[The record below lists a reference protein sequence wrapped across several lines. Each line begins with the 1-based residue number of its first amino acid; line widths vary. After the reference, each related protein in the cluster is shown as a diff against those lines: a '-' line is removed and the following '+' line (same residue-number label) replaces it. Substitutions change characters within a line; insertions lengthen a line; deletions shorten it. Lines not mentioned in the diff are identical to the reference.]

1 MDKEL
6 EKFSIDVAS
15 FEIVPEEYS
24 DSQLAVVEI
33 YVCHDGNNRHNVPI
47 TREALV
53 RAKDT
58 LKNKF
63 LVAGFD
69 GNDFEGH
76 EPDEQIVGFFP
87 ESSKM
92 KFEKRKGRTYLVAQA
107 IMSKVYAN
115 WAYEIFKEK
124 GNHRD
129 VSMEITVL
137 AGQVDEND
145 NLLTI
150 EEFVFNGVTILGL
163 SHVPAC
169 EGSSAS
175 IIKFDCENALK
186 VYNEHRDDTAMV
198 EFSGKEEKGTMD
210 ETKEV
215 VEEVEVTVEAETE
228 KEAEKVEETT
238 ETQEESSK
246 EDDNTMYS
254 EDDKEKNF
262 ESEDDKSDDDEES
275 DDDKE
280 DSDDSDDESKEDV
293 EEVEEECK
301 NEASENC
308 ESSEEC
314 EKCEDSEECE
324 EAKCEADEENLPTEN
339 CETDEPEKEEDPE
352 TVKAERDSL
361 KAECEVLRDKVEK
374 YEAKEKSVQVESI
387 ISGVLELF
395 SADEIS
401 ELREESK
408 KYSLDELN
416 IFENEVKAKS
426 YDKMISSKNFSVK
439 DKSFTKMAVNDVLD
453 NKQNTSKYTWK

>member
-1 MDKEL
+1 MDNEIKL

-92 KFEKRKGRTYLVAQA
+92 RFEKRKGRTYLVAQA

-115 WAYEIFKEK
+115 WAYEVFKEK

-163 SHVPAC
+163 DHVPAC

-186 VYNEHRDDTAMV
+186 VYNEHRDDTIV
-198 EFSGKEEKGTMD
+198 TEFSGKEEKGTMD

-215 VEEVEVTVEAETE
+215 EEVKVEDETKEEIVEEET
-228 KEAEKVEETT
+228 KTA

-246 EDDNTMYS
+246 EDDETMYS
-254 EDDKEKNF
+254 EDDKEKKF
-262 ESEDDKSDDDEES
+262 ESEEEKSDEED

-280 DSDDSDDESKEDV
+280 DSNDDDSKEDV

-301 NEASENC
+301 NECKDVE
-308 ESSEEC
+308 EEC
-314 EKCEDSEECE
+314 KNEAETSETET
-324 EAKCEADEENLPTEN
+324 EENLPTEN
-339 CETDEPEKEEDPE
+339 CEVDEPEKEEDFE

-361 KAECEVLRDKVEK
+361 RKECEVLKDKVEK
-374 YEAKEKSVQVESI
+374 YEAKEKSLQVESI
-387 ISGVLELF
+387 ISGVRNVF
-395 SADEIS
+395 DDNEIA
-401 ELREESK
+401 ELREEAK

-416 IFENEVKAKS
+416 IFSNEVKAKAF
-426 YDKMISSKNFSVK
+426 DKMESSKNFEVK
-439 DKSFTKMAVNDVLD
+439 ETKITRMAVNDVLV
-453 NKQNTSKYTWK
+453 NEQSTSNEYTWK

>member
-33 YVCHDGNNRHNVPI
+33 YVCHDGNNRHNIPI

-92 KFEKRKGRTYLVAQA
+92 RFEKRKGRTYLVAQA

-246 EDDNTMYS
+246 EDDETMYS
-254 EDDKEKNF
+254 EDDK
-262 ESEDDKSDDDEES
+262 SEDDDDD
-275 DDDKE
+275 
-280 DSDDSDDESKEDV
+280 DSDDSDDEDESKEDIEEKV
-293 EEVEEECK
+293 ENEAKSEEVEDVEKECK
-301 NEASENC
+301 NESDVKDVEK
-308 ESSEEC
+308 EC
-314 EKCEDSEECE
+314 KN
-324 EAKCEADEENLPTEN
+324 EENLPTEN

-361 KAECEVLRDKVEK
+361 KTECEVLRDKVAK

-426 YDKMISSKNFSVK
+426 YDKMIANKNFSVK

>member
-1 MDKEL
+1 MDKFLLDIEN
-6 EKFSIDVAS
+6 
-15 FEIVPEEYS
+15 FEILPEEYS
-24 DSQLAVVEI
+24 DEQLATVEI

-47 TREALV
+47 SREALV
-53 RAKDT
+53 KAKDT

-76 EPDEQIVGFFP
+76 EPDEMIVGFFP

-107 IMSKVYAN
+107 IMSKVYAK
-115 WAYEIFKEK
+115 WAYDIFKEK
-124 GNHRD
+124 GNQRD

-137 AGQVDEND
+137 RGQVDEND

-150 EEFVFNGVTILGL
+150 DEFVFNGVTILGL

-198 EFSGKEEKGTMD
+198 EFSGKEETGTMD
-210 ETKEV
+210 ETKEI
-215 VEEVEVTVEAETE
+215 VEEVEVKAET
-228 KEAEKVEETT
+228 KEEEKVEEETKTEETT
-238 ETQEESSK
+238 EESSK
-246 EDDNTMYS
+246 EDDKTMYS
-254 EDDKEKNF
+254 EDDKEKDF
-262 ESEDDKSDDDEES
+262 ESEDDKSEDDD
-275 DDDKE
+275 DNDN
-280 DSDDSDDESKEDV
+280 DSDDSDDSDDKDESKEDV
-293 EEVEEECK
+293 EEKVENEAKSEEVEDVEKECK
-301 NEASENC
+301 NESDV
-308 ESSEEC
+308 EEV
-314 EKCEDSEECE
+314 EKEC
-324 EAKCEADEENLPTEN
+324 KNEENLPTEN

-361 KAECEVLRDKVEK
+361 KQECEVLRDKVEK
-374 YEAKEKSVQVESI
+374 YEAKEKSVKIESI
-387 ISGVLELF
+387 ISGVVDLF

-416 IFENEVKAKS
+416 IFDNEVKAKAF
-426 YDKMISSKNFSVK
+426 DKVKASKKVEDKNF
-439 DKSFTKMAVNDVLD
+439 TRMAVNDVLD
-453 NKQNTSKYTWK
+453 KQESTSKYTWK

>member
-24 DSQLAVVEI
+24 DNQLAVVEI

-92 KFEKRKGRTYLVAQA
+92 RFEKRKGRTYLVAQA

-246 EDDNTMYS
+246 EDDKTMYS
-254 EDDKEKNF
+254 EDDKEKDF
-262 ESEDDKSDDDEES
+262 ESEDDKSEDDD
-275 DDDKE
+275 DD
-280 DSDDSDDESKEDV
+280 DSDDSDDEDESKEDIEEKVENEAKSEEVEDVEKECKNESDV
-293 EEVEEECK
+293 EEVEKECK
-301 NEASENC
+301 N
-308 ESSEEC
+308 
-314 EKCEDSEECE
+314 
-324 EAKCEADEENLPTEN
+324 EENLPTEN

-361 KAECEVLRDKVEK
+361 KTECEVLRDKVEK

-426 YDKMISSKNFSVK
+426 YDKMVSSKNFSVK

-453 NKQNTSKYTWK
+453 NKQNISKYTWK

>member
-1 MDKEL
+1 MDNKL

-47 TREALV
+47 TREALL
-53 RAKDT
+53 RSKYT

-246 EDDNTMYS
+246 EDDKTMYS
-254 EDDKEKNF
+254 EDDKEKDF
-262 ESEDDKSDDDEES
+262 ESEDDKSEDDD
-275 DDDKE
+275 DD
-280 DSDDSDDESKEDV
+280 DSDDSDDEDESKEDIEEKV
-293 EEVEEECK
+293 ENEAKSEEVEDVEKECK
-301 NEASENC
+301 NESDVQDVEK
-308 ESSEEC
+308 EC
-314 EKCEDSEECE
+314 KN
-324 EAKCEADEENLPTEN
+324 EENLPTEN

-361 KAECEVLRDKVEK
+361 KTECEVLRDKVEK

-408 KYSLDELN
+408 KYSLEELN

-453 NKQNTSKYTWK
+453 NKQTTSKYTWK

>member
-1 MDKEL
+1 MDNKL

-246 EDDNTMYS
+246 EDDKTMYS
-254 EDDKEKNF
+254 EDDKEKDF
-262 ESEDDKSDDDEES
+262 ESEDDKSEDDD
-275 DDDKE
+275 DD
-280 DSDDSDDESKEDV
+280 DSDDSDDEDESKEDIEEKV
-293 EEVEEECK
+293 ENEAKSEEVEDVEKECK
-301 NEASENC
+301 NESDVQDVEK
-308 ESSEEC
+308 EC
-314 EKCEDSEECE
+314 KN
-324 EAKCEADEENLPTEN
+324 EENLPTEN

-361 KAECEVLRDKVEK
+361 KTECEVLRDKVEK

-387 ISGVLELF
+387 ISSVLELF
-395 SADEIS
+395 SAEEIS
-401 ELREESK
+401 ELKEESE

-426 YDKMISSKNFSVK
+426 YDKMINNKNFSVK
-439 DKSFTKMAVNDVLD
+439 EKSFTKMAVNDVLD
-453 NKQNTSKYTWK
+453 NKQNTSKYTWE

>member
-1 MDKEL
+1 MDKFLLDIEN
-6 EKFSIDVAS
+6 
-15 FEIVPEEYS
+15 FEILPEEYS
-24 DSQLAVVEI
+24 DEQLATVEI

-47 TREALV
+47 SREALV
-53 RAKDT
+53 KAKDT

-76 EPDEQIVGFFP
+76 EPDEMIVGFFP

-107 IMSKVYAN
+107 IMSKVYAK
-115 WAYEIFKEK
+115 WAYDIFKEK
-124 GNHRD
+124 GNQRD

-137 AGQVDEND
+137 RGQVDEND

-150 EEFVFNGVTILGL
+150 DEFVFNGVTILGL

-198 EFSGKEEKGTMD
+198 EFSGKEETGTMD
-210 ETKEV
+210 ETKEI
-215 VEEVEVTVEAETE
+215 VEEVEVKAET
-228 KEAEKVEETT
+228 KEEEKVEEETKTEETT
-238 ETQEESSK
+238 EESSK
-246 EDDNTMYS
+246 EDDKTMYS
-254 EDDKEKNF
+254 EDDKEKDF
-262 ESEDDKSDDDEES
+262 ESEDDKSEDDD
-275 DDDKE
+275 DDDN
-280 DSDDSDDESKEDV
+280 DSDDSDDSDDKDESKEDV
-293 EEVEEECK
+293 EEKVENEAKSEEVEDVEKECK
-301 NEASENC
+301 NESDV
-308 ESSEEC
+308 EEV
-314 EKCEDSEECE
+314 EKEC
-324 EAKCEADEENLPTEN
+324 KNEENLPTEN

-352 TVKAERDSL
+352 AVKAERDSL
-361 KAECEVLRDKVEK
+361 KQECEVLRDKVEK
-374 YEAKEKSVQVESI
+374 YEAKEKSVKIESI
-387 ISGVLELF
+387 ISGVVDLF

-416 IFENEVKAKS
+416 IFDNEVKAKAF
-426 YDKMISSKNFSVK
+426 DKVKASKKVEDKNF
-439 DKSFTKMAVNDVLD
+439 TRMAVNDVLD
-453 NKQNTSKYTWK
+453 KQESTSKYTWK

>member
-1 MDKEL
+1 MDNKL

-246 EDDNTMYS
+246 EDDKTMYS
-254 EDDKEKNF
+254 EDDKEKDF
-262 ESEDDKSDDDEES
+262 ESEDDKSEDDD
-275 DDDKE
+275 DD
-280 DSDDSDDESKEDV
+280 DSDDSDDEDESKEDIEEKV
-293 EEVEEECK
+293 ENEAKSEEVEDVEKECK
-301 NEASENC
+301 NESDVQDVEK
-308 ESSEEC
+308 EC
-314 EKCEDSEECE
+314 KN
-324 EAKCEADEENLPTEN
+324 EENLPTEN

-361 KAECEVLRDKVEK
+361 KTECEVLRDKVEK

-408 KYSLDELN
+408 KYSLEELN

-453 NKQNTSKYTWK
+453 NKQTTSKYTWK

>member
-228 KEAEKVEETT
+228 KEAEEVKETE

-262 ESEDDKSDDDEES
+262 ESEDEKSDDDE
-275 DDDKE
+275 E

-314 EKCEDSEECE
+314 EDSKECEKCEEV
-324 EAKCEADEENLPTEN
+324 KCEADEENLPTEN

-426 YDKMISSKNFSVK
+426 YDKMVANKNFSVK

>member
-92 KFEKRKGRTYLVAQA
+92 RFEKRKGRTYLVAQA

-246 EDDNTMYS
+246 EDDKTMYS
-254 EDDKEKNF
+254 EDDKEKDF
-262 ESEDDKSDDDEES
+262 ESEDDKSEDDD
-275 DDDKE
+275 DD
-280 DSDDSDDESKEDV
+280 DSDDSDDEDESKEDIEEKVENEAKSEEVEDVEKECKNESDV
-293 EEVEEECK
+293 EEVEKECK
-301 NEASENC
+301 N
-308 ESSEEC
+308 
-314 EKCEDSEECE
+314 
-324 EAKCEADEENLPTEN
+324 EENLPTEN

-361 KAECEVLRDKVEK
+361 KTECEVLRDKVEK

-387 ISGVLELF
+387 ISGVRELF

>member
-1 MDKEL
+1 MDKFLLDIEN
-6 EKFSIDVAS
+6 
-15 FEIVPEEYS
+15 FEILPEEYS
-24 DSQLAVVEI
+24 DEQLATVEI

-47 TREALV
+47 SREALV
-53 RAKDT
+53 KAKDT

-76 EPDEQIVGFFP
+76 EPDEMIVGFFP

-107 IMSKVYAN
+107 IMSKVYAK
-115 WAYEIFKEK
+115 WAYDIFKEK
-124 GNHRD
+124 GNQRD

-137 AGQVDEND
+137 RGQVDEND

-150 EEFVFNGVTILGL
+150 DEFVFNGVTILGL

-198 EFSGKEEKGTMD
+198 EFSGKEETGTMD
-210 ETKEV
+210 ETKEI
-215 VEEVEVTVEAETE
+215 VEEVEVKAET
-228 KEAEKVEETT
+228 KEEEKVEEETKTEETT
-238 ETQEESSK
+238 EESSK
-246 EDDNTMYS
+246 EDDKTMYS
-254 EDDKEKNF
+254 EDDKEKDF
-262 ESEDDKSDDDEES
+262 ESEDDKSEDDD
-275 DDDKE
+275 DDDN
-280 DSDDSDDESKEDV
+280 DSDDSDDSDDKDESKEDV
-293 EEVEEECK
+293 EEKVENEAKSEEVEDVEKECK
-301 NEASENC
+301 NESDV
-308 ESSEEC
+308 EEV
-314 EKCEDSEECE
+314 EKEC
-324 EAKCEADEENLPTEN
+324 KNEENLPTET
-339 CETDEPEKEEDPE
+339 CETDEPETEEDPE

-361 KAECEVLRDKVEK
+361 KQECEVLRDKVEK
-374 YEAKEKSVQVESI
+374 YEAKEKSVKIESI
-387 ISGVLELF
+387 ISGVVDLF

-416 IFENEVKAKS
+416 IFDNEVKARAF
-426 YDKMISSKNFSVK
+426 DKVKASKKVEDKNF
-439 DKSFTKMAVNDVLD
+439 TRMAVNDVLD
-453 NKQNTSKYTWK
+453 KQESTSKYTWK

>member
-163 SHVPAC
+163 NHVPAC

-186 VYNEHRDDTAMV
+186 VYNEHRDNTIV
-198 EFSGKEEKGTMD
+198 TGFSGKEEKGTMD

-215 VEEVEVTVEAETE
+215 EVVEEVKVEAET
-228 KEAEKVEETT
+228 KEEVVEEETKTT
-238 ETQEESSK
+238 DAQEESSK
-246 EDDNTMYS
+246 EDDETMYS
-254 EDDKEKNF
+254 EDDKEKDF
-262 ESEDDKSDDDEES
+262 ESEDDKSEDDD
-275 DDDKE
+275 DD
-280 DSDDSDDESKEDV
+280 DSDDSDDEDESKEDV
-293 EEVEEECK
+293 EKVEKECKNECKDVEEECK
-301 NEASENC
+301 NETEISEA
-308 ESSEEC
+308 ET
-314 EKCEDSEECE
+314 
-324 EAKCEADEENLPTEN
+324 EENLPTEN
-339 CETDEPEKEEDPE
+339 CEVDEPEKEEDFE

-361 KAECEVLRDKVEK
+361 KQECEVLKEKVEK
-374 YEAKEKSVQVESI
+374 YEEQEKSLQVESI
-387 ISGVLELF
+387 ISGVRSVF
-395 SADEIS
+395 DDNEIS
-401 ELREESK
+401 ELREEAK

-416 IFENEVKAKS
+416 IFSNEIKAKAFDKMESGKNFEVKENK
-426 YDKMISSKNFSVK
+426 I
-439 DKSFTKMAVNDVLD
+439 TRMAVNDVLV
-453 NKQNTSKYTWK
+453 NEQSTSSKYTWK

>member
-1 MDKEL
+1 MDKFLLDIEN
-6 EKFSIDVAS
+6 
-15 FEIVPEEYS
+15 FEILPEEYS
-24 DSQLAVVEI
+24 DEQLATVEI

-47 TREALV
+47 SREALV
-53 RAKDT
+53 KAKDT

-76 EPDEQIVGFFP
+76 EPDEMIVGFFP

-107 IMSKVYAN
+107 IMSKVYAK
-115 WAYEIFKEK
+115 WAYDIFKEK
-124 GNHRD
+124 GNQRD

-137 AGQVDEND
+137 RGQVDEND

-150 EEFVFNGVTILGL
+150 DEFVFNGVTILGL
-163 SHVPAC
+163 NHVPAC

-198 EFSGKEEKGTMD
+198 EFSGKEETGTMD
-210 ETKEV
+210 ETKEI
-215 VEEVEVTVEAETE
+215 VEEVEVKAET
-228 KEAEKVEETT
+228 KEEEKVEEETKTEETT
-238 ETQEESSK
+238 EESSK
-246 EDDNTMYS
+246 EDDKTMYS
-254 EDDKEKNF
+254 EDDKEKDF
-262 ESEDDKSDDDEES
+262 ESEDDKSEDDD
-275 DDDKE
+275 DDDN
-280 DSDDSDDESKEDV
+280 DSDDSDDSDDKDESKEDV
-293 EEVEEECK
+293 EEKVENEAKSEEVEDVEKECK
-301 NEASENC
+301 NESDV
-308 ESSEEC
+308 EEV
-314 EKCEDSEECE
+314 EKEC
-324 EAKCEADEENLPTEN
+324 KNEENLPTEN

-361 KAECEVLRDKVEK
+361 KQECEVLRDKVEK
-374 YEAKEKSVQVESI
+374 YEAKEKSVKIESI
-387 ISGVLELF
+387 ISGVVDLF

-416 IFENEVKAKS
+416 IFDNEVKAKAF
-426 YDKMISSKNFSVK
+426 DKVKASKKVEDKNF
-439 DKSFTKMAVNDVLD
+439 TRMAVNDVLD
-453 NKQNTSKYTWK
+453 KQESTSKYTWK

>member
-246 EDDNTMYS
+246 EDDKTMYS
-254 EDDKEKNF
+254 EDDKEKDF
-262 ESEDDKSDDDEES
+262 ESEDDKSEDDD
-275 DDDKE
+275 DD
-280 DSDDSDDESKEDV
+280 DSDDSDDEDESKEDIEEKV
-293 EEVEEECK
+293 ENEAKSEEVEDVEKECK
-301 NEASENC
+301 NESDVQDVEK
-308 ESSEEC
+308 EC
-314 EKCEDSEECE
+314 KN
-324 EAKCEADEENLPTEN
+324 EENLPTEN

-361 KAECEVLRDKVEK
+361 KTECEVLRDKVEK

-408 KYSLDELN
+408 KYSLEELN

-453 NKQNTSKYTWK
+453 NKQTTSKYTWK

>member
-92 KFEKRKGRTYLVAQA
+92 RFEKRKGRTYLVAQA

-293 EEVEEECK
+293 EEKVENEAKSEEVEDVEKECK
-301 NEASENC
+301 NESDV
-308 ESSEEC
+308 EEV
-314 EKCEDSEECE
+314 EKEC
-324 EAKCEADEENLPTEN
+324 KNEENLPTEN

-361 KAECEVLRDKVEK
+361 KQECEVLRDKVEK
-374 YEAKEKSVQVESI
+374 YEAKEKSVKIESI
-387 ISGVLELF
+387 ISGVVDLF

-416 IFENEVKAKS
+416 IFDNEVKARAF
-426 YDKMISSKNFSVK
+426 DKVKASKKVEDKNF
-439 DKSFTKMAVNDVLD
+439 TRMAVNDVLD
-453 NKQNTSKYTWK
+453 KQESTSKYTWK

>member
-1 MDKEL
+1 MDKFLLDIEN
-6 EKFSIDVAS
+6 
-15 FEIVPEEYS
+15 FEILPEEYS
-24 DSQLAVVEI
+24 DEQLATVEI

-47 TREALV
+47 SREALV
-53 RAKDT
+53 KAKDT

-76 EPDEQIVGFFP
+76 EPDEMIVGFFP

-107 IMSKVYAN
+107 IMSKVYAK
-115 WAYEIFKEK
+115 WAYDIFKEK
-124 GNHRD
+124 GNQRD

-137 AGQVDEND
+137 RGQVDEND

-150 EEFVFNGVTILGL
+150 DEFVFNGVTILGL

-198 EFSGKEEKGTMD
+198 EFSGKEETGTMD
-210 ETKEV
+210 ETKEI
-215 VEEVEVTVEAETE
+215 VEEVEVKAET
-228 KEAEKVEETT
+228 KEEEKVEEETKTEETT
-238 ETQEESSK
+238 EESSK
-246 EDDNTMYS
+246 EDDKTMYS
-254 EDDKEKNF
+254 EDDKE
-262 ESEDDKSDDDEES
+262 SEDDKSEDEGDDS
-275 DDDKE
+275 E
-280 DSDDSDDESKEDV
+280 DSDDKDESKEDV
-293 EEVEEECK
+293 EEKVENEAKSEEVEDVEKECK
-301 NEASENC
+301 NESDV
-308 ESSEEC
+308 EEV
-314 EKCEDSEECE
+314 EKEC
-324 EAKCEADEENLPTEN
+324 KNEENLPTEN

-361 KAECEVLRDKVEK
+361 KQECEVLRDKVEK
-374 YEAKEKSVQVESI
+374 YEAKEKSVKIESI
-387 ISGVLELF
+387 ISGVVDLF

-416 IFENEVKAKS
+416 IFDNEVKAKAF
-426 YDKMISSKNFSVK
+426 DKVKASKKVEDKNF
-439 DKSFTKMAVNDVLD
+439 TRMAVNDVLD
-453 NKQNTSKYTWK
+453 KQESTSKYTWK

>member
-1 MDKEL
+1 MDKFLLDIEN
-6 EKFSIDVAS
+6 
-15 FEIVPEEYS
+15 FEILPEEYS
-24 DSQLAVVEI
+24 DEQLATVEI

-47 TREALV
+47 SREALV
-53 RAKDT
+53 KAKDT

-76 EPDEQIVGFFP
+76 EPDEMIVGFFP

-107 IMSKVYAN
+107 IMSKVYAK
-115 WAYEIFKEK
+115 WAYDIFKEK
-124 GNHRD
+124 GNQRD

-137 AGQVDEND
+137 RGQVDEND

-150 EEFVFNGVTILGL
+150 DEFVFNGVTILGL

-198 EFSGKEEKGTMD
+198 EFSGKEETGTMD
-210 ETKEV
+210 ETKEI
-215 VEEVEVTVEAETE
+215 VEEVEVKAET
-228 KEAEKVEETT
+228 KEEEKVEEETKTEETT
-238 ETQEESSK
+238 EESSK
-246 EDDNTMYS
+246 EDDKTMYS
-254 EDDKEKNF
+254 EDDKE
-262 ESEDDKSDDDEES
+262 SEDDKSEDEGDDS
-275 DDDKE
+275 E
-280 DSDDSDDESKEDV
+280 DSDDKDESKEDV
-293 EEVEEECK
+293 EEKVENEAKSEEVEDVEKECK
-301 NEASENC
+301 NESDV
-308 ESSEEC
+308 EEV
-314 EKCEDSEECE
+314 EKEC
-324 EAKCEADEENLPTEN
+324 KNEENLPTEN

-361 KAECEVLRDKVEK
+361 KQECEVLRDKVEK
-374 YEAKEKSVQVESI
+374 YEAKEKSVKIESI
-387 ISGVLELF
+387 ISGVVDLF

-416 IFENEVKAKS
+416 IFDNEVKARAF
-426 YDKMISSKNFSVK
+426 DKVKASKKVEDKNF
-439 DKSFTKMAVNDVLD
+439 TRMAVNDVLD
-453 NKQNTSKYTWK
+453 KQESTSKYTWK

>member
-1 MDKEL
+1 MDNKL
-6 EKFSIDVAS
+6 EKFSLDVAS

-24 DSQLAVVEI
+24 DSQLAIVEI

-47 TREALV
+47 SREALI

-76 EPDEQIVGFFP
+76 EPDEMIVGFFP

-115 WAYEIFKEK
+115 WAYEIFKEQ
-124 GNHRD
+124 GNNRD

-137 AGQVDEND
+137 AGQVDEDD

-186 VYNEHRDDTAMV
+186 VYNEHRNNKSVV
-198 EFSGKEEKGTMD
+198 EFSGKEDAGKMD
-210 ETKEV
+210 ETKKV
-215 VEEVEVTVEAETE
+215 VEEEQVSAEE
-228 KEAEKVEETT
+228 KKEETKET
-238 ETQEESSK
+238 ETQETEKSK
-246 EDDNTMYS
+246 EDNDAMYS
-254 EDDKEKNF
+254 EDNKKGNSESKEEKD
-262 ESEDDKSDDDEES
+262 EDSEEKDSEDSEE
-275 DDDKE
+275 K
-280 DSDDSDDESKEDV
+280 DESKEDTK
-293 EEVEEECK
+293 EVEEECD
-301 NEASENC
+301 NEAKAENTEKVEKEC
-308 ESSEEC
+308 NNEAEE
-314 EKCEDSEECE
+314 EKCE
-324 EAKCEADEENLPTEN
+324 AEENLPAEN
-339 CETDEPEKEEDPE
+339 CETEEPDEEENLKD
-352 TVKAERDSL
+352 VKAERDSL
-361 KAECEVLRDKVEK
+361 KKECEALKEKVNK
-374 YEAKEKSVQVESI
+374 YEAKEKTMKVESI
-387 ISGVLELF
+387 ISGVVDLF
-395 SADEIS
+395 DADEIS
-401 ELREESK
+401 ELRKESE

-416 IFENEVKAKS
+416 IFDNEVKAKAFDRVS
-426 YDKMISSKNFSVK
+426 TKAVK
-439 DKSFTKMAVNDVLD
+439 DKKFTKMAVNDVLD
-453 NKQNTSKYTWK
+453 KQKSTSKYTWE

>member
-1 MDKEL
+1 MDKFLLDIEN
-6 EKFSIDVAS
+6 
-15 FEIVPEEYS
+15 FEILPEEYS
-24 DSQLAVVEI
+24 DEQLATVEI

-47 TREALV
+47 SREALV
-53 RAKDT
+53 KAKDT

-76 EPDEQIVGFFP
+76 EPDEMIVGFFP

-107 IMSKVYAN
+107 IMSKVYAK
-115 WAYEIFKEK
+115 WAYDIFKEK
-124 GNHRD
+124 GNQRD

-137 AGQVDEND
+137 RGQVDEND

-150 EEFVFNGVTILGL
+150 DEFVFNGVTILGL

-198 EFSGKEEKGTMD
+198 EFSGKEETGTMD
-210 ETKEV
+210 ETKEIV
-215 VEEVEVTVEAETE
+215 KEVEVKAET
-228 KEAEKVEETT
+228 KEEEKVEEETKTEETT
-238 ETQEESSK
+238 EESSK
-246 EDDNTMYS
+246 EDDKTMYS
-254 EDDKEKNF
+254 EDDKEKDF
-262 ESEDDKSDDDEES
+262 ESEDDKSEDDD
-275 DDDKE
+275 DDDN
-280 DSDDSDDESKEDV
+280 DSDDSDDSDDKDESKEDV
-293 EEVEEECK
+293 EEKVENEAKSEEVEDVEKECK
-301 NEASENC
+301 NESDV
-308 ESSEEC
+308 EEV
-314 EKCEDSEECE
+314 EKEC
-324 EAKCEADEENLPTEN
+324 KNEENLPTEN

-361 KAECEVLRDKVEK
+361 KQECEVLRDKVEK
-374 YEAKEKSVQVESI
+374 YEAKEKSVKIESI
-387 ISGVLELF
+387 ISGVVDLF

-416 IFENEVKAKS
+416 IFDNEVKAKAF
-426 YDKMISSKNFSVK
+426 DKVKASKKVEDKNF
-439 DKSFTKMAVNDVLD
+439 TRMAVNDVLD
-453 NKQNTSKYTWK
+453 KQESTSKYTWK

>member
-1 MDKEL
+1 MDNEL

-92 KFEKRKGRTYLVAQA
+92 RFEKRKGRTYLVAQA

-198 EFSGKEEKGTMD
+198 EFSGKEEK
-210 ETKEV
+210 
-215 VEEVEVTVEAETE
+215 
-228 KEAEKVEETT
+228 
-238 ETQEESSK
+238 
-246 EDDNTMYS
+246 
-254 EDDKEKNF
+254 
-262 ESEDDKSDDDEES
+262 
-275 DDDKE
+275 
-280 DSDDSDDESKEDV
+280 
-293 EEVEEECK
+293 
-301 NEASENC
+301 
-308 ESSEEC
+308 
-314 EKCEDSEECE
+314 
-324 EAKCEADEENLPTEN
+324 
-339 CETDEPEKEEDPE
+339 
-352 TVKAERDSL
+352 
-361 KAECEVLRDKVEK
+361 
-374 YEAKEKSVQVESI
+374 
-387 ISGVLELF
+387 
-395 SADEIS
+395 
-401 ELREESK
+401 
-408 KYSLDELN
+408 
-416 IFENEVKAKS
+416 
-426 YDKMISSKNFSVK
+426 
-439 DKSFTKMAVNDVLD
+439 
-453 NKQNTSKYTWK
+453 

>member
-1 MDKEL
+1 MDKFLLDIEN
-6 EKFSIDVAS
+6 
-15 FEIVPEEYS
+15 FEILPEEYS
-24 DSQLAVVEI
+24 DEQLATVEI

-47 TREALV
+47 SREALV
-53 RAKDT
+53 KAKDT

-76 EPDEQIVGFFP
+76 EPDEMIVGFFP

-107 IMSKVYAN
+107 IMSKVYAK
-115 WAYEIFKEK
+115 WAYDIFKEK
-124 GNHRD
+124 GNQRD

-137 AGQVDEND
+137 RGQVDEND

-150 EEFVFNGVTILGL
+150 DEFVFNGVTILGL

-198 EFSGKEEKGTMD
+198 EFSGKEETGTMD
-210 ETKEV
+210 ETKEI
-215 VEEVEVTVEAETE
+215 VEEVEVKAET
-228 KEAEKVEETT
+228 KEEEKVEEETKTEETT
-238 ETQEESSK
+238 EESSK
-246 EDDNTMYS
+246 EDDKTMYS
-254 EDDKEKNF
+254 EDDKEKDF
-262 ESEDDKSDDDEES
+262 ESEDDKSEDDD
-275 DDDKE
+275 DDDN
-280 DSDDSDDESKEDV
+280 DSDDSDDSDDKDESKEDV
-293 EEVEEECK
+293 EEKVENEAKSEEVEDVEKECK
-301 NEASENC
+301 NESDV
-308 ESSEEC
+308 EEV
-314 EKCEDSEECE
+314 EKEC
-324 EAKCEADEENLPTEN
+324 KNEENLPTEN

-361 KAECEVLRDKVEK
+361 KQECGVLRDKVEK
-374 YEAKEKSVQVESI
+374 YEAKEKSVKIESI
-387 ISGVLELF
+387 ISGVVDLF

-416 IFENEVKAKS
+416 IFDNEVKAKAF
-426 YDKMISSKNFSVK
+426 DKVKASKKVEDKNF
-439 DKSFTKMAVNDVLD
+439 TRMAVNDVLD
-453 NKQNTSKYTWK
+453 KQESTSKYTWK

>member
-1 MDKEL
+1 MDKFLLDIEN
-6 EKFSIDVAS
+6 
-15 FEIVPEEYS
+15 FEILPEEYS
-24 DSQLAVVEI
+24 DEQLATVEI

-47 TREALV
+47 SREALV
-53 RAKDT
+53 KAKDT

-76 EPDEQIVGFFP
+76 EPDEMIVGFFP

-107 IMSKVYAN
+107 IMSKVYAK
-115 WAYEIFKEK
+115 WAYDIFKEK
-124 GNHRD
+124 GNQRD

-137 AGQVDEND
+137 RGQVDEND

-150 EEFVFNGVTILGL
+150 DEFVFNGVTILGL

-198 EFSGKEEKGTMD
+198 EFSGKEETGTMD
-210 ETKEV
+210 ETKEI
-215 VEEVEVTVEAETE
+215 VEEVEVKAET
-228 KEAEKVEETT
+228 KEEEKVEEETKTEETT
-238 ETQEESSK
+238 EESSK
-246 EDDNTMYS
+246 EDDKTMYS
-254 EDDKEKNF
+254 EDDKEKDF
-262 ESEDDKSDDDEES
+262 ESEDDKSEDDD
-275 DDDKE
+275 DDDN
-280 DSDDSDDESKEDV
+280 DSDDSDDSDDKDESKEDV
-293 EEVEEECK
+293 EEKVENEAKSEEVEDVEKECK
-301 NEASENC
+301 NESDV
-308 ESSEEC
+308 EEV
-314 EKCEDSEECE
+314 EKEC
-324 EAKCEADEENLPTEN
+324 KNEENLPTEN

-361 KAECEVLRDKVEK
+361 RQECEVLRDKVEK
-374 YEAKEKSVQVESI
+374 YEAKEKSVKIESI
-387 ISGVLELF
+387 ISGVVDLF

-416 IFENEVKAKS
+416 IFDNEVKARAF
-426 YDKMISSKNFSVK
+426 DKVKASKKVEDKNF
-439 DKSFTKMAVNDVLD
+439 TRMAVNDVLD
-453 NKQNTSKYTWK
+453 KQESTSKYTWK

>member
-33 YVCHDGNNRHNVPI
+33 YVCHDGNNRHNIPI

-92 KFEKRKGRTYLVAQA
+92 RFEKRKGRTYLVAQA

-238 ETQEESSK
+238 ETQKESSK
-246 EDDNTMYS
+246 EDDETMYS
-254 EDDKEKNF
+254 EDDKE
-262 ESEDDKSDDDEES
+262 SEDDKSEDDD
-275 DDDKE
+275 DD
-280 DSDDSDDESKEDV
+280 DSDDSDDEDESKEDIEEKV
-293 EEVEEECK
+293 ENETKSEEVEDVEKECK
-301 NEASENC
+301 NESDVKDVEK
-308 ESSEEC
+308 EC
-314 EKCEDSEECE
+314 KN
-324 EAKCEADEENLPTEN
+324 EENLPTEN
-339 CETDEPEKEEDPE
+339 CEADEPEKEEDPE

-361 KAECEVLRDKVEK
+361 KTECEVLRDKVAK

>member
-1 MDKEL
+1 MDKFLLDIEN
-6 EKFSIDVAS
+6 
-15 FEIVPEEYS
+15 FEILPEEYS
-24 DSQLAVVEI
+24 DEQLATVEI

-47 TREALV
+47 SREALV
-53 RAKDT
+53 KAKDT

-76 EPDEQIVGFFP
+76 EPDEMIVGFFP

-107 IMSKVYAN
+107 IMSKVYAK
-115 WAYEIFKEK
+115 WAYDIFKEK
-124 GNHRD
+124 GNQRD

-137 AGQVDEND
+137 RGQVDEND

-150 EEFVFNGVTILGL
+150 DEFVFNGVTILGL

-198 EFSGKEEKGTMD
+198 EFSGKEETGTMD
-210 ETKEV
+210 ETKEI
-215 VEEVEVTVEAETE
+215 VEEVEVKAET
-228 KEAEKVEETT
+228 KEEEKVEEETKTEETT
-238 ETQEESSK
+238 EESSK
-246 EDDNTMYS
+246 EDDKTMYS
-254 EDDKEKNF
+254 EDDKEKDF
-262 ESEDDKSDDDEES
+262 ESEDDKSEDDD
-275 DDDKE
+275 DDDN
-280 DSDDSDDESKEDV
+280 DSDDSDDSDDKDESKEDV
-293 EEVEEECK
+293 EEKVENEAKSEEVEDVEKECK
-301 NEASENC
+301 NESDV
-308 ESSEEC
+308 EEV
-314 EKCEDSEECE
+314 EKEC
-324 EAKCEADEENLPTEN
+324 KNEENLPTEN

-361 KAECEVLRDKVEK
+361 KQECEVLRDKVEK
-374 YEAKEKSVQVESI
+374 YEAKEKSVKIESI
-387 ISGVLELF
+387 ISGVVDLF

-401 ELREESK
+401 ELREKSK

-416 IFENEVKAKS
+416 IFDNEVKAKAF
-426 YDKMISSKNFSVK
+426 DKVKASKKVEDKNF
-439 DKSFTKMAVNDVLD
+439 TRMAVNDVLD
-453 NKQNTSKYTWK
+453 KQESTSKYTWK

>member
-1 MDKEL
+1 MDNEL

-92 KFEKRKGRTYLVAQA
+92 RFEKRKGRTYLVAQA

-246 EDDNTMYS
+246 EDDKTMYS
-254 EDDKEKNF
+254 EDDKEKDF
-262 ESEDDKSDDDEES
+262 ESEDDKSEDDD
-275 DDDKE
+275 DD
-280 DSDDSDDESKEDV
+280 DSDDSDDEDESKEDIEEKVENEAKSEEVEDVEKECKNESDV
-293 EEVEEECK
+293 EEVEKECK
-301 NEASENC
+301 N
-308 ESSEEC
+308 
-314 EKCEDSEECE
+314 
-324 EAKCEADEENLPTEN
+324 EENLPTEN

-361 KAECEVLRDKVEK
+361 KTECEVLRDKVEK

-387 ISGVLELF
+387 ISGVRELF

>member
-1 MDKEL
+1 MDKFLLDIEN
-6 EKFSIDVAS
+6 
-15 FEIVPEEYS
+15 FEILPEEYS
-24 DSQLAVVEI
+24 DEQLATVEI

-47 TREALV
+47 SREALV
-53 RAKDT
+53 KAKDT

-76 EPDEQIVGFFP
+76 EPDEMIVGFFP

-107 IMSKVYAN
+107 IMSKVYAK
-115 WAYEIFKEK
+115 WAYDIFKEK
-124 GNHRD
+124 GNQRD

-137 AGQVDEND
+137 RGQVDEND

-150 EEFVFNGVTILGL
+150 DEFVFNGVTILGL

-198 EFSGKEEKGTMD
+198 EFSGKEETGTMD
-210 ETKEV
+210 ETKEI
-215 VEEVEVTVEAETE
+215 VEEVEVKAET
-228 KEAEKVEETT
+228 KEEEKVEEETKTEETT
-238 ETQEESSK
+238 EESSK
-246 EDDNTMYS
+246 EDDKTMYS
-254 EDDKEKNF
+254 EDDKEKDF
-262 ESEDDKSDDDEES
+262 ESEDDKSEDDD
-275 DDDKE
+275 DDDN
-280 DSDDSDDESKEDV
+280 DSDDSDDSDDKDESKEDV
-293 EEVEEECK
+293 EEKVENEAKSEEVEDVEKERKNESDVEEVEKECK
-301 NEASENC
+301 N
-308 ESSEEC
+308 
-314 EKCEDSEECE
+314 
-324 EAKCEADEENLPTEN
+324 EENLPTEN

-361 KAECEVLRDKVEK
+361 KQECEVLRDKVEK
-374 YEAKEKSVQVESI
+374 YEAKEKSVKIESI
-387 ISGVLELF
+387 ISGVVDLF

-416 IFENEVKAKS
+416 IFDNEVKAKAF
-426 YDKMISSKNFSVK
+426 DKVKASKKVEDKNF
-439 DKSFTKMAVNDVLD
+439 TRMAVNDVLD
-453 NKQNTSKYTWK
+453 KQESTSKYTWK

>member
-175 IIKFDCENALK
+175 IIKFDRENALK
-186 VYNEHRDDTAMV
+186 VYNEHHDDTAMV

-246 EDDNTMYS
+246 EDDNAMYS

-262 ESEDDKSDDDEES
+262 ESEDEKSDDDEES

-293 EEVEEECK
+293 EEVEKECK

-308 ESSEEC
+308 ENSKEC
-314 EKCEDSEECE
+314 EKCEEV
-324 EAKCEADEENLPTEN
+324 KCEADEENLPTEN
-339 CETDEPEKEEDPE
+339 CEADEPEKEEDPE

-374 YEAKEKSVQVESI
+374 YEAKEKSVKIESI
-387 ISGVLELF
+387 ISGVVDLF

-416 IFENEVKAKS
+416 IFDNEVKAKAF
-426 YDKMISSKNFSVK
+426 DKVKASKKVEDKNF
-439 DKSFTKMAVNDVLD
+439 TRMAVNDVLD
-453 NKQNTSKYTWK
+453 KQGSTSKYTWK